1 LLTLIADFLPFITI
15 LIIIIIRLLG
25 NAKIDTFVLNIF
37 KIMSFF
43 LDEKD
48 LKKLIVI
55 GDRILVKPKVPQSKT
70 KSGLLLPPGVNE
82 NEKVQIGYVVKVG
95 PGYPIPSVNDVDE
108 PWKNRSDE
116 PKYVPLQPKEG
127 DQAVYL
133 QNSAIEVEFNKE
145 KFVVVPH
152 SAILLLLRDDG
163 LFE

>member
-1 LLTLIADFLPFITI
+1 M
-15 LIIIIIRLLG
+15 G
-25 NAKIDTFVLNIF
+25 VL
-37 KIMSFF
+37 

-48 LKKLIVI
+48 LDKLIVI
-55 GDRILVKPKVPQSKT
+55 GDRILIRPKVPQSKT

-82 NEKVQIGYVVKVG
+82 NEKVQIGYVMKVG

-116 PKYVPLQPKEG
+116 PKYVPLQPKVG

-133 QNSAIEVEFNKE
+133 QNSAIEIEFNNE
-145 KFVVVPH
+145 KFIVVPH
-152 SAILLLLRDDG
+152 SAILLLLRDNG

>member
-1 LLTLIADFLPFITI
+1 MS
-15 LIIIIIRLLG
+15 
-25 NAKIDTFVLNIF
+25 VL
-37 KIMSFF
+37 

-48 LKKLIVI
+48 LKKLILI
-55 GDRILVKPKVPQSKT
+55 GDRILIKPKVPQSRT
-70 KSGLLLPPGVNE
+70 RSGLFLPPGVNE
-82 NEKVQIGYVVKVG
+82 NEKVLIGYVVKVG
-95 PGYPIPSVNDVDE
+95 PGYPIPSISDSDE
-108 PWKNRSDE
+108 PWKNSSDE

-133 QNSAIEVEFNKE
+133 QNSAIEIEFNKE